1 MMLVLE
7 LITTFLLG
15 FLLGRVWE
23 IRQRLVLAEHRHRRQ
38 RRHSVGRRVVNR
50 GAERSQTTDSNP
62 SVPSDRHNKELSAAS
77 ASALPFRSGPAAFA
91 GRLRASHQQQ

>member
-7 LITTFLLG
+7 LITTLLLG
-15 FLLGRVWE
+15 FVLGRIWE
-23 IRQRLVLAEHRHRRQ
+23 IRQRLVLAERRRQ
-38 RRHSVGRRVVNR
+38 RQHSVGRRVVHQ
-50 GAERSQTTDSNP
+50 GAERSQTTDRAP